1 MGDGTSGHGRTGDG
15 DSGADGEMRQ
25 DGEGTSGDSGD
36 SASGDAASG
45 DAASGDAAG
54 DHIDQGLR
62 AIIEGDAGAARFQEP
77 SAKERNKLAKQRR
90 QKQLDDDKKFAKLET
105 ETRRQAEKLAKKARK
120 EQRRAVWRRGLRRT
134 AWALSVVVVAGGCV
148 FAYTRTGHSASGPGG
163 VNDSRTVTNGALPP
177 GTKPAS
183 PLTDSG
189 PPADPFAGSPADK
202 WAAGAAGIVVPA
214 ARPIGQY
221 PASKVEYAYQTT
233 KKLLVAAA
241 LDNQALNGG
250 APTAFA
256 NLLTQDQRTQ
266 FVSQLDKIGV
276 DKHGDALS
284 TRSWIVQFAPGTS
297 KLIGSAIKVHGTM
310 SAIAA
315 KDSSGYPI
323 LRVKIDYLVV
333 YAIEPPKE
341 PADWMRIVGQFY
353 GTADFGSWRDA
364 DTPFEPWWDAAPG
377 MAGALCG
384 TRDGFAHPAYPNGTP
399 GSVAPSGVPVN
410 PYSLAAPSGIGCH
423 ATTGT

>member
-1 MGDGTSGHGRTGDG
+1 MSRDGHG
-15 DSGADGEMRQ
+15 E
-25 DGEGTSGDSGD
+25 SGDSAD
-36 SASGDAASG
+36 SASGDAAE
-45 DAASGDAAG
+45 

-62 AIIEGDAGAARFQEP
+62 AIIEGDAGAARFREP
-77 SAKERNKLAKQRR
+77 SANERGKLAKQAR
-90 QKQLDDDKKFAKLET
+90 QKQRDDAKKFAKLEN
-105 ETRRQAEKLAKKARK
+105 ETRKQAQKLAKKARK
-120 EQRRAVWRRGLRRT
+120 EQRRPVWRRRLRRT
-134 AWALSVVVVAGGCV
+134 AWGVSVVVVAGGCV
-148 FAYTRTGHSASGPGG
+148 FAYTSTGHSASGPGG
-163 VNDSRTVTNGALPP
+163 MNDSRTVTNGALPP
-177 GTKPAS
+177 GTKRLS

-189 PPADPFAGSPADK
+189 PPADPFTGSPADK
-202 WAAGAAGIVVPA
+202 WVDGAAGIVVPA
-214 ARPIGQY
+214 AKPIGQY

-266 FVSQLDKIGV
+266 FVSRLDKIGV
-276 DKHGDALS
+276 DKHGYALS
-284 TRSWIVQFAPGTS
+284 TRSWIVQFAPGTA

-310 SAIAA
+310 SAVAA
-315 KDSSGYPI
+315 KDSGGYPI

-341 PADWMRIVGQFY
+341 PADWMRVVSQLY
-353 GTADFGSWRDA
+353 GTVDFGSWRDA

-377 MAGALCG
+377 MAGVLCG
-384 TRDGFAHPAYPNGTP
+384 TRDGFDHPDYPHGTA
-399 GSVAPSGVPVN
+399 GSVAPSGAPVN
-410 PYSLAAPSGIGCH
+410 PYSFAAPSGIGCH